1 MASIFAAIHS
11 GLSTPVV
18 AAFHGDD
25 VVRWPA
31 GVEADAVTVE
41 DSIWVP
47 QNPQQDGQINPQDTF
62 GGTLGIPEATT
73 IAAGD
78 LWIINSQ
85 TYRVKM
91 TQEADPLTGMRDL
104 ELVRAERKVVRN
116 VPGSITLRKGFS

>member
-1 MASIFAAIHS
+1 MASIFGTLYS

-31 GVEADAVTVE
+31 GIEADAVTVE
-41 DSIWVP
+41 DAIWVP
-47 QNPQQDGQINPQDTF
+47 QNAQQDGQVNPQDTF
-62 GGTLGIPEATT
+62 GGTLGIPDSTT
-73 IAAGD
+73 ISTGD
-78 LWIINSQ
+78 LWVINGQ
-85 TYRVKM
+85 TYRVKIA
-91 TQEADPLTGMRDL
+91 QEADPLTGMRDL